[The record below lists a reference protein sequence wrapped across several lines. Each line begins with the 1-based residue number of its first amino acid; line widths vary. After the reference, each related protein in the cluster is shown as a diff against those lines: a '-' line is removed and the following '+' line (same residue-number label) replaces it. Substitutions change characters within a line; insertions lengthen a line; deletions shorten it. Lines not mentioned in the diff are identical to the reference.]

1 MIKVGIYDSFS
12 CAPSVLRVTSILAI
26 ISIGSEC
33 HTLLSS
39 LWSRRC
45 SGSPRSGGLT
55 GGYMPEIS
63 MKNMLE
69 AGVHFGHQTH
79 RWNPKMRSFI
89 FGPRNGI
96 HIIDLDKTVR
106 HAREACTFVKNM
118 VADGGRLLFVATK
131 QQAKTITQEA
141 ASRCNMPYVTD
152 RWLGGTLTNFQT
164 IRRGCERLDELDMW
178 KTDGTYE
185 LLPKKEIVV
194 LERKRKKLDASLGGV
209 RHMRS
214 LPSALFVID
223 PEMEHIAVREA
234 NRLGIPVVAVVDT
247 NCDPDAVDY
256 VIPGNDDALKSVA
269 LFVNLVADSV
279 VEGQALLEQKLRAQ
293 QPQHKP
299 TAAPEGGVEAKTEAP
314 SKPQGPVVE
323 RVKRP
328 VIKNIPTEIDYRAET
343 ADTEEEE
350 TAPPAAEE
358 SSEETPEGK

>member
-1 MIKVGIYDSFS
+1 
-12 CAPSVLRVTSILAI
+12 
-26 ISIGSEC
+26 
-33 HTLLSS
+33 
-39 LWSRRC
+39 
-45 SGSPRSGGLT
+45 
-55 GGYMPEIS
+55 MPEIS

-106 HAREACTFVKNM
+106 HSREACTFVKNM

-131 QQAKTITQEA
+131 QQAKAVTQEA
-141 ASRCNMPYVTD
+141 ATRCNMPYVTD

-178 KTDGTYE
+178 KTDGTYS
-185 LLPKKEIVV
+185 LLPKKEVVV

-279 VEGQALLEQKLRAQ
+279 VEGQQLLEQKARAQ
-293 QPQHKP
+293 QSQSRP
-299 TAAPEGGVEAKTEAP
+299 TASASAEGAQEAKTEAP
-314 SKPQGPVVE
+314 KPQGPVVE

-328 VIKNIPTEIDYRAET
+328 VIKNIPTEIDYRADTADSEEDEVAATPAAAESDET
-343 ADTEEEE
+343 ATSDD
-350 TAPPAAEE
+350 
-358 SSEETPEGK
+358 KKK